1 MSGWLILAGV
11 VGVPYLLAYAVC
23 QLRDR
28 RWRAWAEAAGV
39 TDLVSSSL
47 LWIRTRL
54 TGRVGPL
61 RVSFERYRAA
71 DEYGTRVVVD
81 GLGHSSGELDL
92 RAENVGSAIKKALG
106 AREIETGDAPFDDSF
121 YVRGDARVVRAILD
135 TETRWLLRGLLNRP
149 VMAEMRRLV
158 ALFGLIPHFED
169 RKARL
174 SVSDGALRVEVPGSN
189 FRTLVAEILAAARR
203 LVAPEDIPERL
214 AHNARHD
221 SRAGAQVANL
231 LTLARE
237 YPAHPRTRETLREL
251 CQHSS
256 DTEVRL
262 RAAIELGEEGWETLR
277 RIASSLSTADS
288 CAARALDALGEGLFR
303 EQAEAF
309 VRRALPQKR
318 LATARAAIRALGRI
332 GGAEVVPP
340 LVAALDEDDAAV
352 VAAALT
358 ALGESGAAE
367 AEDFLIR
374 ALGRQSP
381 ELWIPAAEALGR
393 VGSARAVASLR
404 ELASRRPL
412 DPGVRR
418 ATRQA
423 VAEIQ
428 SRLEGATPGQLSLA
442 EGEFGRLSLAEEDRR
457 GSVSLSSEVRDEPP
471 GVDLSSADR
480 GPPRPGRGQTE

>member
-39 TDLVSSSL
+39 IDLVSSSV
-47 LWIRTRL
+47 LWIRRRL
-54 TGRVGPL
+54 AGRVGPV

-71 DEYGTRVVVD
+71 DEYGTRIVVD
-81 GLGHSSGELDL
+81 GLGHSSGEFDL

-106 AREIETGDAPFDDSF
+106 AREIETGDPPFDDSF
-121 YVRGDARVVRAILD
+121 YVRGDPRVVRAILD
-135 TETRWLLRGLLNRP
+135 AETRWLLRALLHRR

-158 ALFGLIPHFED
+158 AMFGLIPGFED
-169 RKARL
+169 RKARV
-174 SVSDGALRVEVPGSN
+174 SVSDGALRAEVPGSN
-189 FRTLVAEILAAARR
+189 FSILVAEILAAARR

-221 SRAGAQVANL
+221 SRSGAQVANL

-237 YPAHPRTRETLREL
+237 YPDHPRTRETLREL
-251 CQHSS
+251 CQRSS
-256 DTEVRL
+256 DSEVRL

-277 RIASSLSTADS
+277 KVASSLSTEDS
-288 CAARALDALGEGLFR
+288 RAARALDALGEGLFR
-303 EQAEAF
+303 EQAEVFLQRTLA
-309 VRRALPQKR
+309 RKR

-340 LVAALDEDDAAV
+340 LVAALDEDDEAV
-352 VAAALT
+352 VAAAVS
-358 ALGESGAAE
+358 ALGESGAGE
-367 AEDFLIR
+367 AEDALIG
-374 ALGRQSP
+374 ALRRQSP
-381 ELWIPAAEALGR
+381 ELSMPVAEALGR

-404 ELASRRPL
+404 ELASRHPL
-412 DPGVRR
+412 DLGVRR

-423 VAEIQ
+423 IAEIQ

-442 EGEFGRLSLAEEDRR
+442 EGEVGRLSLAEDDRQ
-457 GSVSLSSEVRDEPP
+457 GWVSLSGEAPNEPAK
-471 GVDLSSADR
+471 DDTSSADR